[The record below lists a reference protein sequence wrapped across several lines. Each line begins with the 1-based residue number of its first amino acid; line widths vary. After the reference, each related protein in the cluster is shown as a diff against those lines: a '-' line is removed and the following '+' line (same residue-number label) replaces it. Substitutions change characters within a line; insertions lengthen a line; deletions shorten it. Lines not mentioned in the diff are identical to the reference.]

1 MTVGDLV
8 KYIHPSINW
17 KEIGVIVREIP
28 GTDER
33 KIVQWNSGT
42 SGSYPAEDLKVLSC
56 RES

>member
-8 KYIHPSINW
+8 EYPGS

-28 GTDER
+28 GTEQR
-33 KIVQWNSGT
+33 KVVLWSSSGML
-42 SGSYPAEDLKVLSC
+42 SHPAAHLKVLSC